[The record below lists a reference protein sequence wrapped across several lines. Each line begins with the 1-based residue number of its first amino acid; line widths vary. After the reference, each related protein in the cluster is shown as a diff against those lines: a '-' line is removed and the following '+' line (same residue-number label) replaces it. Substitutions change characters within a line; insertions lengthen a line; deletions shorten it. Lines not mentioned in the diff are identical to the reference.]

1 VTRTSAI
8 YTAFGYVAEVP
19 GKQATLADV
28 ANTAVFLASDHAAA
42 MSGAVANLTCGMSV
56 D

>member
-1 VTRTSAI
+1 MTLTKKL
-8 YTAFGYVAEVP
+8 P
-19 GKQATLADV
+19 TLADV

-42 MSGAVANLTCGMSV
+42 MSGAVANLTGGMSA